1 MKQLLVASTNFTTST
16 MSMVDGSVQKS
27 GGNSAGGNMSAVGS
41 AAGGGNVVVT
51 SKAEKKLNNQ
61 AAILASM
68 STMHHF
74 NEFVKAF
81 CDFGSD
87 MVHLIRISTG
97 KSISTKSNISLLDYV
112 PPLSTLSKRDKS
124 MTGKKQ

>member
-1 MKQLLVASTNFTTST
+1 MVAGST
-16 MSMVDGSVQKS
+16 
-27 GGNSAGGNMSAVGS
+27 AVGTV
-41 AAGGGNVVVT
+41 GNIAT

-97 KSISTKSNISLLDYV
+97 KI
-112 PPLSTLSKRDKS
+112 
-124 MTGKKQ
+124 

>member
-1 MKQLLVASTNFTTST
+1 
-16 MSMVDGSVQKS
+16 MVDGSVQKS

-97 KSISTKSNISLLDYV
+97 KSISTKSNTSLLDNV
-112 PPLSTLSKRDKS
+112 PP
-124 MTGKKQ
+124 

>member
-1 MKQLLVASTNFTTST
+1 

-97 KSISTKSNISLLDYV
+97 KSISTKSNISLL
-112 PPLSTLSKRDKS
+112 STLSKRDKR

>member
-1 MKQLLVASTNFTTST
+1 MKQLLVASTNSTTST

>member
-1 MKQLLVASTNFTTST
+1 MKQLLVASTNSTTST

-97 KSISTKSNISLLDYV
+97 KSISTKSNISLLDNV
-112 PPLSTLSKRDKS
+112 PPLSTLSKRDKR

>member
-1 MKQLLVASTNFTTST
+1 
-16 MSMVDGSVQKS
+16 MVDGSVQKS
-27 GGNSAGGNMSAVGS
+27 GGNSAGGAAGGNMSAA

-97 KSISTKSNISLLDYV
+97 KSILLKV
-112 PPLSTLSKRDKS
+112 IPLF
-124 MTGKKQ
+124 